1 MTRTLPNSIEAEQ
14 AVLGGI
20 MCAEKAYTQV
30 SDLLTENDFYRRDHA
45 VIWSAIKTLAD
56 KQQPFDAVTVGDWLG
71 ANGMGELV
79 QDGAYLIDLA
89 GGSWSAANI
98 RAYAEI
104 VKDKATLR
112 DLIAVGTEAQRLGY
126 DTAGRDTSEI
136 IAEVSRKVS
145 TLAGS
150 KQITLARSL
159 REVAGTWVDSLQ
171 AMYQAPDTAHG
182 ILTPWAELNRLT
194 NGFYDGDLVIAAG
207 RPSMG
212 KSAFAVNFAMSA
224 AMRGLKGMVFALE
237 MTDVSLF
244 NRMVSTL
251 SNVPLAWMRKPS
263 HEAEQDH
270 YWPRISDAVRQLHD
284 APMIIDPSPALPMD
298 AIVARAKR
306 EHMRGALR
314 YVVIDHMHLIPINTK
329 RGNDA
334 AAWAEVSGA
343 GKALA
348 KYLGCPVI
356 MLAQLNRGVES
367 RSNKRPMMSDLRESG
382 AIEQDADTIIFF
394 YRDEYYAKQ
403 EGRQTDAPGV
413 LEMIVAKQREGETGT
428 AYACAELDRGR
439 IVDFEHG
446 YTPPQREAKTPV
458 RGFGRKAA
466 A

>member
-1 MTRTLPNSIEAEQ
+1 MKSLPQSIEAEQ

-20 MCAEKAYTQV
+20 MCAAKAYSQV
-30 SDLLTENDFYRRDHA
+30 SDLLTESDFYRRDHA

-56 KQQPFDAVTVGDWLG
+56 KQQPFDAVTVGDWMT
-71 ANGMGELV
+71 ANGMGEQV
-79 QDGAYLIDLA
+79 QNGAYVIDLA
-89 GGSWSAANI
+89 SGSWSAANI

-104 VKDKATLR
+104 VKDKSTLR
-112 DLIAVGTEAQRLGY
+112 QLIEVGNDAMNLGF
-126 DTAGRDTSEI
+126 DTQGRDTTEI
-136 IAEVSRKVS
+136 LADVNRRVSALS
-145 TLAGS
+145 GS
-150 KQITLARSL
+150 KQLSVARPL
-159 REVAGTWVDSLQ
+159 REVCLSWVDALQ
-171 AMYQAPDTAHG
+171 AMYEAPEHAHG
-182 ILTPWAELNRLT
+182 ILTPWSGVNALT

-207 RPSMG
+207 RPGMG
-212 KSAFAVNFAMSA
+212 KSAMAVNFAMSA
-224 AMRGLKGMVFALE
+224 SMRGLKGMFFALE

-251 SNVPLAWMRKPS
+251 SNVPLAWMRKPDKQT
-263 HEAEQDH
+263 EQDH
-270 YWPRISDAVRQLHD
+270 YWPRITDAVRQLND
-284 APMIIDPSPALPMD
+284 APLIIDPTPSLTMD

-306 EHMRGALR
+306 EHMRSPLR

-348 KYLGCPVI
+348 KALGCPVI
-356 MLAQLNRGVES
+356 MLAQLNRGVEA
-367 RSNKRPMMSDLRESG
+367 RANKRPQMSDLRESG

-403 EGRQTDAPGV
+403 EGRQSDAAGV

-428 AYACAELDRGR
+428 AYTKAELDKGR

-446 YTPPQREAKTPV
+446 YTPPVREAKTNV
-458 RGFGRKAA
+458 RGFGRKVVA
-466 A
+466 